1 MEEKTLYLPTE
12 HNDRIVA
19 FIGSPLGLLAA
30 WLVLINTV
38 TFLIF
43 GVDKLLAKHPRFR
56 QRVPEKNLLLLAVVG
71 GSVGALLGMYLFRH
85 KTLHRVFRVGVPV
98 ILETDAKSKCDK
110 YVHLGMKLAGVRD
123 IGEFGKLYDLIKY
136 PNTEKRQ
143 PGLNRLRQ
151 PLDGWRISIHA
162 EKTKPRITSLFVGA
176 EKIHVKKDQYRRGR
190 FFPCGSWQIRKREY
204 SITL

>member
-98 ILETDAKSKCDK
+98 ILA
-110 YVHLGMKLAGVRD
+110 V
-123 IGEFGKLYDLIKY
+123 
-136 PNTEKRQ
+136 
-143 PGLNRLRQ
+143 Q
-151 PLDGWRISIHA
+151 PL
-162 EKTKPRITSLFVGA
+162 L
-176 EKIHVKKDQYRRGR
+176 
-190 FFPCGSWQIRKREY
+190 PCTYTPLPMLG
-204 SITL
+204 